1 MRSLVELFASLWTV
15 AYQTLSKGFSRQKYW
30 SGLPFPPLGNLPHP
44 RMEPRLLHLLQWQMD
59 SLPIGPP
66 GEPEKKHF
74 HLENIQKFRR
84 DILWRSSPL
93 FLQLCCCWEPKL
105 GATGVTFTL
114 NHLSLLHL
122 PHPCFK
128 EHPATDPFS
137 SDDLSKDSL
146 RSPLM
151 TRVTHHCPFSR
162 FHTHP
167 SRHFLGTISCRPCC
181 PESTPSFETQC
192 TWKVQLP
199 LWCQAV
205 TIFKGVQYLTE

>member
-1 MRSLVELFASLWTV
+1 
-15 AYQTLSKGFSRQKYW
+15 
-30 SGLPFPPLGNLPHP
+30 
-44 RMEPRLLHLLQWQMD
+44 MEPRLLHLLHWQMD

-84 DILWRSSPL
+84 DMLWRSSPL

-151 TRVTHHCPFSR
+151 TPQLLIIVPSLDSTHIPLGIFWA
-162 FHTHP
+162 P
-167 SRHFLGTISCRPCC
+167 SLADLAALSPH
-181 PESTPSFETQC
+181 
-192 TWKVQLP
+192 LP
-199 LWCQAV
+199 LKLSVLGRSSCLYDVKQSLSLKV
-205 TIFKGVQYLTE
+205 FNISQSSI